1 MRIGLRSDTKNKRTL
16 AGAAIVFLFLVV
28 SLFANIIAP
37 YDYKV
42 QSRNEPASPRSTI
55 RFVGKDDS
63 LRLRP
68 FIYSREISD
77 PLRMTYREVDTQE
90 FPIGLFVRGDRSKFL
105 GLFETDLH
113 FFGVIDRSEKAPRLR
128 LLGTDGLGRD
138 IFSRLVNAIRF
149 SLLVSPLGALLACLI
164 GIFVGIVSG
173 YASRSEDTLIM
184 GITDAMLSLPTLI
197 IILAARAA
205 FPLELSPLSAGILMV
220 SIFALA
226 GWAEI
231 ARLTRGLVLSAKERE
246 YVLAAKATG
255 VSGPRI
261 LFRHILPNI
270 SRPLVTQATLIVPA
284 FLIAE
289 TALSFLGVGLQEP
302 EPSLGNLLSAAS
314 ELTLLRG
321 RPIELLS
328 PAICIFVFV
337 IGVRLLADGIKQ
349 NSQIETRNKE

>member
-1 MRIGLRSDTKNKRTL
+1 MKIGLRSFSKNKRTM

-28 SLFANIIAP
+28 AVFANILAP
-37 YDYKV
+37 YDYKL
-42 QSRNEPASPRSTI
+42 QSRNEPSSPRSSV
-55 RFVGKDDS
+55 RFVGSDGS

-68 FIYSREISD
+68 FIYAREISD
-77 PLRMTYREVDTQE
+77 PLRMTYREIEAQE
-90 FPIGLFVRGDRSKFL
+90 FPLGLFVSGERSKLLSF
-105 GLFETDLH
+105 FETDVHL
-113 FFGVIDRSEKAPRLR
+113 FGVIDRSESAPRIR
-128 LLGTDGLGRD
+128 LLGTDALGRD
-138 IFSRLVNAIRF
+138 IFSRLVKAIQF

-173 YASRSEDTLIM
+173 YASRSVDTLIM
-184 GITDAMLSLPTLI
+184 GVTDAMLSLPTLI
-197 IILAARAA
+197 LILAARAA
-205 FPLELSPLSAGILMV
+205 FPLELPPLSAGILMV

-226 GWAEI
+226 GWAEM
-231 ARLTRGLVLSAKERE
+231 ARLTRGLVLSAKDRE

-261 LFRHILPNI
+261 LLRHILPNI
-270 SRPLVTQATLIVPA
+270 SRPLITQATLIVPA

-314 ELTLLRG
+314 ELTLLRE

-328 PAICIFVFV
+328 PAICIFLFV
-337 IGVRLLADGIKQ
+337 IGVRLLADGTKQ
-349 NSQIETRNKE
+349 GSVTKKTL